1 MVAGLGQGTWTM
13 TMYWETDEVD
23 RVAAPAEAVDVIF
36 RLEARR
42 LPADYVPAL
51 AEALANPLAD
61 FSRLPGFGLKVLHL
75 PVSGNGW
82 HRGEGEPIYLS
93 RRVQLL
99 LRVPRAQ
106 ARTALALSGTA
117 FSVDGE
123 RCRLARAR
131 VRELQQVETLYASR
145 VVPLVHPEE
154 DETEFLEAVAR
165 RFAAMGVKPRKM
177 LCGRRQTLETRWGP
191 VTLRSLMVAE
201 MGLEGSYR
209 LQSRGLG
216 DGGLWGCGL
225 FMPHKSVTEVE

>member
-1 MVAGLGQGTWTM
+1 
-13 TMYWETDEVD
+13 MYWETDES
-23 RVAAPAEAVDVIF
+23 APAPGPAEAVDVTF
-36 RLEARR
+36 RLEGHS
-42 LPADYVPAL
+42 LPADYAPAL
-51 AEALANPLAD
+51 AEALADPLAD
-61 FSRLPGFGLKVLHL
+61 FSRLPGFGVKVLHL

-82 HRGEGEPIYLS
+82 HRSEGQPIYLS

-99 LRVPRAQ
+99 LRVPRDR
-106 ARTALALSGTA
+106 ARAALALSGTA
-117 FSVDGE
+117 FEVDGE
-123 RCRLARAR
+123 ACRLARGR

-154 DETEFLEAVAR
+154 DEAEFMEAVAR
-165 RFAAMGVKPRKM
+165 RLAAMGVKPRKM
-177 LCGRRQTLETRWGP
+177 LCGRRQTLQTRWGP

-201 MGLEGSYR
+201 MGPEGSYR